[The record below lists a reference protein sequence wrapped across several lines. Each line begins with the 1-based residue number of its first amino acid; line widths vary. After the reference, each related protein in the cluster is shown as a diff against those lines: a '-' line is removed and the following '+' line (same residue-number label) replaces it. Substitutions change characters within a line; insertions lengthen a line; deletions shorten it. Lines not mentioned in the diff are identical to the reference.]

1 MFDIICNNDFGLHDL
16 HLSYAPDVRSCADRC
31 ARWNLGPNLTTAC
44 VGATFD
50 FGFYGP
56 SGKEGGSQC
65 WLKYNVNVTGDTN
78 TPGVNSVR
86 LKDAPP
92 PVLPDCGVAD
102 RSDTRTDRC
111 QLY

>member
-1 MFDIICNNDFGLHDL
+1 MFDIICNNGFGFHDF
-16 HLSYAPDVRSCADRC
+16 HLSYASDVRSCADRC
-31 ARWNLGPNLTTAC
+31 ARWNLGPNLTVAC

-65 WLKYNVNVTGDTN
+65 WLKYNVNVTGDHTK
-78 TPGVNSVR
+78 GLNSVR

-92 PVLPDCGVAD
+92 PVLSDCCVAN
-102 RSDTRTDRC
+102 RSDTHTLQR